1 MERRLADALDTVGN
15 YDVRKTYAT
24 FECIIADRFD
34 AVWNYNVIKTYTTF
48 ERSSAD
54 RRDAVGDGN
63 AFHPYATFERRLTD
77 ALDHVPIIDRRDFDI
92 GVGAGSDSGNRT
104 GSIAVGHERQ
114 TFRVFFQGG
123 SGGKDSGVFHVEIPF
138 WFMFCVVSHH
148 QARSNQLRTTPFS
161 GFRD

>member
-1 MERRLADALDTVGN
+1 MERRLADALDTVWN
-15 YDVRKTYAT
+15 YDVRKAYAA

-48 ERSSAD
+48 ERRSAD

-77 ALDHVPIIDRRDFDI
+77 ALDFLPVIDRRDFDV

-104 GSIAVGHERQ
+104 GSVSVGYERQ
-114 TFRVFFQGG
+114 VFRAFVQGG
-123 SGGKDSGVFHVEIPF
+123 SDGEDSGGFHGRNPF
-138 WFMFCVVSHH
+138 WVFLCNPRWVS
-148 QARSNQLRTTPFS
+148 
-161 GFRD
+161 

>member
-1 MERRLADALDTVGN
+1 MERRLADALDTVWN
-15 YDVRKTYAT
+15 YDVRKAYAA

-48 ERSSAD
+48 ERRSAD

-77 ALDHVPIIDRRDFDI
+77 ALDFLPVIDRRDFDV

-104 GSIAVGHERQ
+104 CSVSVGFERQ
-114 TFRVFFQGG
+114 TFRAFVQGG
-123 SGGKDSGVFHVEIPF
+123 SGGKCGVFHGRIPF
-138 WFMFCVVSHH
+138 WAFLCNPHWVS
-148 QARSNQLRTTPFS
+148 
-161 GFRD
+161 